1 DEDAAKTIE
10 DRRLKH
16 AEHLPVENR
25 GIQAGDFVILQI
37 QGRDLKTKR
46 LMPVEK
52 ISVVAGHEGNDPA
65 VEAHLSGLR
74 TGEETVFEHAYPA
87 DDPRKKLAG
96 KTIAFTMK
104 ILSVRETVT
113 PAVDDELAKRMGEE
127 SLDVLRKK
135 VRTEL
140 EALKRR
146 DTRRQS
152 SEEAIQAV
160 IDQAS
165 IPLPESAVEEE
176 TAVVLKNLAAQLPR
190 RGLSREAVESIR
202 AEARRQAEQ
211 NLKEHLVI
219 RKIAQAEGFQVTEED
234 VDAEIKA
241 IAEANNLPL
250 ARMMDTFR
258 EEDRREGLKGTLLSR
273 RTVDFLISQSIME

>member
-1 DEDAAKTIE
+1 
-10 DRRLKH
+10 
-16 AEHLPVENR
+16 
-25 GIQAGDFVILQI
+25 
-37 QGRDLKTKR
+37 
-46 LMPVEK
+46 
-52 ISVVAGHEGNDPA
+52 
-65 VEAHLSGLR
+65 
-74 TGEETVFEHAYPA
+74 
-87 DDPRKKLAG
+87 
-96 KTIAFTMK
+96 MK

-146 DTRRQS
+146 DARRQS